1 MRQALKLFILFG
13 LIISCTSN
21 TIYKKPSDLIEKE
34 LMIQLIMDMEIATS
48 SHSSS
53 NLEGERKRDYMS
65 LVYKKFEI
73 DSARFERSNFYY
85 STKIDDYKKILR
97 EVQRRLQIMEEEQ
110 GEINNKTD
118 SIKRAEK
125 KEERLNKKSK
135 KGSKKSL
142 LKTPPIEK

>member
-97 EVQRRLQIMEEEQ
+97 EVQRRLKIMEEEQ
-110 GEINNKTD
+110 SEINNKTD
-118 SIKRAEK
+118 SIKRAKK
-125 KEERLNKKSK
+125 KEERLNKKPR
-135 KGSKKSL
+135 KGSEKVL